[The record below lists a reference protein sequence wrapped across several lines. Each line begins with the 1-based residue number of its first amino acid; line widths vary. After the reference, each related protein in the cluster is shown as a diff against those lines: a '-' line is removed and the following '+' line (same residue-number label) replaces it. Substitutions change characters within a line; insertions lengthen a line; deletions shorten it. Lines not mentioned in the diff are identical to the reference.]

1 VTPQFAPQAAAPPA
15 LRPAGRPTARLA
27 AWLRSPVGLVTATA
41 VVLAIVNIA
50 ITPGLVTGA
59 HFPATVNLLV
69 PAVLAAMA
77 SVPSILSGG
86 GGLDLSVGPLLG
98 FVDVLAVGV
107 LLPAGLGLASIP
119 VCLAIGAATGVV
131 NGVLVAYFRL
141 QPIVVTLGTYLV
153 FAGWSLVVMPQ
164 PQGNE
169 PGWAAFLGGAWAGGY
184 VPRSV
189 LPLIAAVALWMALRR
204 LGFVRLV
211 TAIGSDDRAAYTA
224 GVNVAAVRLG
234 AYALGG
240 LIAALAGL
248 TLVALIGSGDP
259 TVGPQY
265 TLEAVAAV
273 ALGGNSLAGGQ
284 GGMTGPAFGAA
295 TLFLIQSLLS
305 SLKVSSMWIQVV
317 YGAVLLVALCLNS
330 SFSARLRAGANG
342 VVSAA

>member
-1 VTPQFAPQAAAPPA
+1 VTA
-15 LRPAGRPTARLA
+15 TRLT
-27 AWLRSPVGLVTATA
+27 AWLRSPVGLVAATA
-41 VVLAIVNIA
+41 VVLAVVNIA
-50 ITPGLVTGA
+50 ITPGLVAGA
-59 HFPATVNLLV
+59 HFPDTVDLLV

-98 FVDVLAVGV
+98 FVDVVAVGV
-107 LLPAGLGLASIP
+107 LLPAGLGGLVSIP
-119 VCLAIGAATGVV
+119 VCLAIGAAAGVV
-131 NGVLVAYFRL
+131 NGVLVAYIRL
-141 QPIVVTLGTYLV
+141 QPIVVTLGTYLL
-153 FAGWSLVVMPQ
+153 FTGWALVVMPQ
-164 PQGNE
+164 PQGSE
-169 PGWAAFLGGAWAGGY
+169 PGWAASLGGAWLGGY
-184 VPRSV
+184 
-189 LPLIAAVALWMALRR
+189 LPHSLLLLIAAVALWAALRR
-204 LGFVRLV
+204 LGWVRLV
-211 TAIGSDDRAAYTA
+211 TAVGSDDRAAYTA
-224 GVNVAAVRLG
+224 GVNVAVVRLS

-248 TLVALIGSGDP
+248 ALVALIGSGDP

-284 GGMTGPAFGAA
+284 GGMTGPALGAA

-330 SFSARLRAGANG
+330 SFGARLRTAAGTANQA
-342 VVSAA
+342 VSAA

>member
-1 VTPQFAPQAAAPPA
+1 
-15 LRPAGRPTARLA
+15 
-27 AWLRSPVGLVTATA
+27 VTATA

-50 ITPGLVTGA
+50 ITPALVSGA

-77 SVPSILSGG
+77 SMPSILSGG

-98 FVDVLAVGV
+98 FIDVVAVGV
-107 LLPAGLGLASIP
+107 LLPAGLGPASIP
-119 VCLAIGAATGVV
+119 VCLAIGAATGAV
-131 NGVLVAYFRL
+131 NGVL
-141 QPIVVTLGTYLV
+141 VTLGTYLV

-164 PQGNE
+164 PQGSE
-169 PGWAAFLGGAWAGGY
+169 PGWAAFLSGAWAGGY
-184 VPRSV
+184 VPRSL
-189 LPLIAAVALWMALRR
+189 LPLVAAVALWVALRR

-284 GGMTGPAFGAA
+284 GGMTGPALGAT

-317 YGAVLLVALCLNS
+317 YGAVLLAALCLNS

>member
-1 VTPQFAPQAAAPPA
+1 V
-15 LRPAGRPTARLA
+15 TARLM
-27 AWLRSPVGLVTATA
+27 AWLRSPAGVVAA
-41 VVLAIVNIA
+41 VAVALAVANIA
-50 ITPGLVTGA
+50 ITPELVAGA

-69 PAVLAAMA
+69 PIVLVAMA

-98 FVDVLAVGV
+98 FVNVVAVGV
-107 LLPAGLGLASIP
+107 LLPAGLGGAWVSIP
-119 VCLAIGAATGVV
+119 VCLAIGAAAGLA
-131 NGVLVAYFRL
+131 NGVLVAHFRL

-153 FAGWSLVVMPQ
+153 FTGWALVVMPQ

-184 VPRSV
+184 LPRSLLLLV
-189 LPLIAAVALWMALRR
+189 VAVALWAALRR
-204 LGFVRLV
+204 LGFVRLITGV
-211 TAIGSDDRAAYTA
+211 GSDDRAAYTA

-240 LIAALAGL
+240 VIAALAGL
-248 TLVALIGSGDP
+248 ALTALIGSGDP

-305 SLKVSSMWIQVV
+305 SMRVSSTWIQVV
-317 YGAVLLVALCLNS
+317 YGAVLLVAVCLNS
-330 SFSARLRAGANG
+330 SFGARLRTAAGS
-342 VVSAA
+342 VSGT